1 LRKLLAL
8 STSGTRL
15 VPGLLAG
22 LLLAACAAPDTPIL
36 PGKLDLPVAAGDRW
50 KLCADDGLEDTTPD
64 ADCVLAT
71 LADPMAGYVAALE
84 ALGWRKVETMQTGET
99 WTRNGSPCG
108 VLNVSG
114 VRETYARKDYTL
126 LRFEVSCAA
135 T

>member
-1 LRKLLAL
+1 VSYLSVFGLAFCAVAL
-8 STSGTRL
+8 T
-15 VPGLLAG
+15 
-22 LLLAACAAPDTPIL
+22 ACSSPDTPIL

-64 ADCVLAT
+64 ADCVLAP
-71 LADPMAGYVAALE
+71 LDDPMKGYVAALGE
-84 ALGWRKVETMQTGET
+84 RGWMKAETTSTGER
-99 WTRNGSPCG
+99 WTREGATCG

>member
-1 LRKLLAL
+1 MMRRTLASL
-8 STSGTRL
+8 S
-15 VPGLLAG
+15 

-50 KLCADDGLEDTTPD
+50 KLCADDGLEDTTPN
-64 ADCVLAT
+64 ADCVLA
-71 LADPMAGYVAALE
+71 LLDDPMTRYVAALE
-84 ALGWRKVETMQTGET
+84 TLGWRKVETTQTGET
-99 WTRNGSPCG
+99 WTRDGATCG
-108 VLNVSG
+108 ILNVSG

>member
-1 LRKLLAL
+1 MMRRSLAIL
-8 STSGTRL
+8 S
-15 VPGLLAG
+15 

-50 KLCADDGLEDTTPD
+50 KLCADDGLEDTTPN
-64 ADCVLAT
+64 ADCVLAQ
-71 LADPMAGYVAALE
+71 LDEPMTGYVAALE
-84 ALGWRKVETMQTGET
+84 ALGWVKAETTPTAET
-99 WTRNGSPCG
+99 WTRDGATCG
-108 VLNVSG
+108 ILNVSG